1 MKNKNKEKGFTL
13 VELLAVIVIIG
24 ILTTLAVPAILRY
37 MRPSKDKMNISNASS
52 ATTSVLTYYTSNR
65 MKESMIYPLK
75 GSCEL
80 EDVTDKNEC
89 LEDGYIW
96 QPGISDLLDKKLET
110 SPYGY
115 KYDDS
120 SKVFVEVSNAKRNV
134 YICLIDSE
142 GNAIGKI
149 EEDGTLGLI
158 NANEI
163 DKNYK
168 MLKLDKGTKCGEP
181 KIEMKYELLTTL
193 IKGESNQNI
202 IGTLSQTSLSKSY
215 EEAKDKSGLYV
226 STDTNDGSP
235 TYYFRGNNGCN
246 GVVMTKNLCTLL
258 GGTRFDS
265 SNLLCLNNSK
275 GKYYYTNELTS
286 KQCGSNNGTYDESA
300 INNYVSFAGLMWRVV
315 RINEDGT
322 TRMILNDTIN
332 IQNFNSKQDEFS
344 YMYYSNSDVDGGIK
358 RTVDT
363 WYNNNLKDYEER
375 IAISKFCEN
384 YKVTWTSGPNAN
396 VETELFENYISTFKC
411 STDANGKGI
420 LNLKIGLLTFDELEY
435 AGNYAYR
442 YSGTYLIPKN
452 NRTITLMSPA
462 GIMDHT
468 LYGLDSDIA
477 MEWVYGNGL
486 IGYNELTDIKL
497 TSPVISLKA
506 DTLAVGTGTRD
517 DPYIIK

>member
-1 MKNKNKEKGFTL
+1 MKKNRKGFTL
-13 VELLAVIVIIG
+13 TELLAIIVIIS
-24 ILTTLAVPAILRY
+24 ILITLAVPAILRY
-37 MRPSKDKMNISNASS
+37 MKHSKDKMNISNATN
-52 ATTSVLTYYTSNR
+52 AATSVLTYYTSNR
-65 MKESMIYPLK
+65 IKESLTYSLK

-80 EDVTDKNEC
+80 EDVTDKKEC
-89 LEDGYIW
+89 LEDGYTW
-96 QPGISDLLDKKLET
+96 EPGISDLLDKNLET

-134 YICLIDSE
+134 YICLIDSD

-149 EEDGTLGLI
+149 DEDGTLGLI
-158 NANEI
+158 NVNEI
-163 DKNYK
+163 DKDYE
-168 MLKLDKGTKCGEP
+168 MLKLAKGTKCGEP
-181 KIEMKYELLTTL
+181 KIEIKYELLTTL
-193 IKGESNQNI
+193 IKGENNQNV

-246 GVVMTKNLCTLL
+246 GVVMTKDLCTLL

-265 SNLLCLNNSK
+265 SVLSCTNSS
-275 GKYYYTNELTS
+275 KYYYTKDLT
-286 KQCGSNNGTYDESA
+286 KEQCSSNNGTYDA
-300 INNYVSFAGLMWRVV
+300 NAVNNYVSFAGLIWRVV

-332 IQNFNSKQDEFS
+332 IQNFNPKKDDFS
-344 YMYYSNSDVDGGIK
+344 YMYYSNSDVEGGVK
-358 RTVDT
+358 RALDT

-375 IAISKFCEN
+375 ITTSKFCEN
-384 YKVTWTSGPNAN
+384 YKVTWTFGPNAN
-396 VETELFENYISTFKC
+396 VETELFEDYISTFKC

-452 NRTITLMSPA
+452 NRIITLMSPA

-468 LYGLDSDIA
+468 LYGLDNDTA

-486 IGYNELTDIKL
+486 IGYNELTDIKF

-506 DTLAVGTGTRD
+506 DTLAVGTGTSD